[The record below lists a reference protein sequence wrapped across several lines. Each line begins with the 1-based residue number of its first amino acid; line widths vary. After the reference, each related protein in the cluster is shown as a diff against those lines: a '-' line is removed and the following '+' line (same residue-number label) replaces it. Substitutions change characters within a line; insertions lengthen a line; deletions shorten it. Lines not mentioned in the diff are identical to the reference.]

1 MTEIYC
7 IHQKMSTISVIM
19 EIMFV
24 IAIGTCN
31 FDSLFNL
38 TRAEPSRKDPSKW
51 DFGRERELAR
61 IKKTLKAPA

>member
-1 MTEIYC
+1 
-7 IHQKMSTISVIM
+7 M

-38 TRAEPSRKDPSKW
+38 TRAEPSRKEPSKW